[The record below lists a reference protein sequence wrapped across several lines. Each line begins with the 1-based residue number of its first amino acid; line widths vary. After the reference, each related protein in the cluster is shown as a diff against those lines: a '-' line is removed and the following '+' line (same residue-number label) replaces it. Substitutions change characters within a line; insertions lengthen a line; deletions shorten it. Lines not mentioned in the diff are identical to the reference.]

1 MKNSFLLACAILLF
15 TTVFGQTIENGTYI
29 ASKGL
34 LFPSYAILTVEEDTA
49 TLEVFTRWQGVWL
62 TATGERDQSYQ
73 AEKAIKST
81 NGAYSNAKVYIQQ
94 KKQLKGKVK
103 TAILGNKRFR
113 FRKVD
118 VLPENFLEAQQEAHD
133 FNKNRDLN

>member
-1 MKNSFLLACAILLF
+1 MKNNFLLACAILLF

-34 LFPSYAILTVEEDTA
+34 LFPSYAILTIEEDTA

-62 TATGERDQSYQ
+62 EAIGERDQTYQ
-73 AEKAIKST
+73 AQKAIKST

-103 TAILGNKRFR
+103 TTILGNKRFR
-113 FRKVD
+113 FTKVD
-118 VLPENFLEAQQEAHD
+118 VLPENYLEVQHEAHE
-133 FNKNRDLN
+133 FNKR